1 MILKSAL
8 SQCLGALI
16 VLGTC
21 ANAALAEQEISQDVE
36 MLNLAQ
42 KSGCVTC
49 HSIAAGGKGPNGLKP
64 IGPPWQKV
72 AEKYK
77 GQAKALDNLT
87 QVVLKGS
94 SPYESHWKGE
104 VSGFAMP
111 PNSVVL
117 SEDQAKQLVG
127 WILHL
132 AD

>member
-1 MILKSAL
+1 MERVKIRGVVMCLSLAVSSLSCGAAEAPAQSNDVKMI
-8 SQCLGALI
+8 
-16 VLGTC
+16 
-21 ANAALAEQEISQDVE
+21 
-36 MLNLAQ
+36 NLAQ
-42 KSGCVTC
+42 QSGCVTC
-49 HSIAAGGKGPNGLKP
+49 HSIAAGGEGPNGLKP

-77 GQAKALDNLT
+77 GQDGAVKNLT
-87 QVVLKGS
+87 QTVLNGS
-94 SPYESHWKGE
+94 SPYASHWKGQ

-117 SEDQAKQLVG
+117 NEQQATELVS

>member
-1 MILKSAL
+1 MKRIKLCGIVACVSVAL
-8 SQCLGALI
+8 SSLSY
-16 VLGTC
+16 
-21 ANAALAEQEISQDVE
+21 AATETPEQSTDVK
-36 MLNLAQ
+36 MINLAQ
-42 KSGCVTC
+42 QSGCVTC

-64 IGPPWQKV
+64 IGPPWQQV

-77 GQAKALDNLT
+77 DKAGAADELT
-87 QVVLKGS
+87 QIVLHGS
-94 SPYESHWKGE
+94 SPYASHWKGQ

-117 SEDQAKQLVG
+117 DESQAKELVG

>member
-1 MILKSAL
+1 MLKSTIVGTARNLLLL
-8 SQCLGALI
+8 SL
-16 VLGTC
+16 C
-21 ANAALAEQEISQDVE
+21 AGSTLAVAQSSQDME
-36 MLNLAQ
+36 MISLAQ

-49 HSIAAGGKGPNGLKP
+49 HSIATGGTGPDGLKP

-77 GQAKALDNLT
+77 GQASALADLT
-87 QVVLKGS
+87 QTVLKGS
-94 SPYESHWKGE
+94 SPYQSHWKGE
-104 VSGFAMP
+104 VSGVAMP

-117 SEDQAKQLVG
+117 TADQAQDLVG